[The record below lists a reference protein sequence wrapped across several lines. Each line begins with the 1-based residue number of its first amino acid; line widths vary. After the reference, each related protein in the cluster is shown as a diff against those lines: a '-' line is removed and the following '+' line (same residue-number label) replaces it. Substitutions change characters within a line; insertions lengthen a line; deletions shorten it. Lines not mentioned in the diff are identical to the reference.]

1 MKIADLYI
9 RVSTDEQADKGYSQR
24 DQEERLRKYCELN
37 SMQVRKVIIEDH
49 SAKTFNRPAWKKFL
63 AELRVRRGHSDLV
76 LFTKW
81 DRFSRNAG
89 DAYQMIS
96 TLRKL
101 GVEPQAVEQPLD
113 LAIPENKMMLAFYL
127 AAPEVENDRRAL
139 NVFNGMR
146 RAKKE
151 GRVMGRAPLGYK
163 NKINEDGKK
172 IIAIKEDEAAIM
184 RWVFEELA
192 KGQINTQQIWRLAN
206 AKGLNS
212 YKNSFWIAL
221 RNPIY
226 YGKVFI
232 AKYKD
237 EESHLA
243 QGQHEPLI
251 SESLFY
257 DVQDVLDGRKKI
269 KRTTMTVD
277 PQLPLRG
284 YLICPEC
291 GKTLTGSAS
300 KGRYKYYH
308 YYHCTLG
315 CPFREKAPVVNERI
329 AEEIQKYTRPLP
341 FLELYKQAITSVF
354 KNKTKFQRS
363 DINQLKTELEE
374 IDKRLT
380 RARNLLIAGDL
391 DPDDYRKI
399 KMESE
404 EKINRLEAMLTVKNT
419 TITNVEP
426 LLNKAISQISQLAT
440 LYNEGTTENKR
451 KIIGS
456 IFPEKLTFENNQVRT
471 TRINEGL
478 RLMLLFYKGLD
489 GKKKG
494 TNQQKSDLS
503 QYVNA
508 EGFEPSTACLEGR
521 CSIQLSYASII
532 LFVGVAGFEP
542 AASCSQSR
550 RDNRATL
557 HPEYN
562 LNLFMKI

>member
-9 RVSTDEQADKGYSQR
+9 RVSTDEQAEKGYSQR
-24 DQEERLRKYCELN
+24 DQEERLRKYCESN
-37 SMQVRKVIIEDH
+37 SLQVRNVITEDH
-49 SAKTFNRPAWKKFL
+49 SAKTFNRPSWKKL
-63 AELRVRRGHSDLV
+63 LIELRTRRGQSDLV

-89 DAYQMIS
+89 DSYQMIN
-96 TLRKL
+96 TLRNL

-113 LAIPENKMMLAFYL
+113 LSIPENKMMLAFYL
-127 AAPEVENDRRAL
+127 AAPEVENDRRSM
-139 NVFNGMR
+139 NIFNGMR

-163 NKINEDGKK
+163 NKINEEGKK
-172 IIAIKEDEAAIM
+172 SIVIKEDEAIIM

-232 AKYKD
+232 PKYKD
-237 EESHLA
+237 EESYLA

-251 SESLFY
+251 PESLFY
-257 DVQDVLDGRKKI
+257 EVQDVLDGRKKK
-269 KRTTMTVD
+269 KRTTVTVD
-277 PQLPLRG
+277 PEIPLRG
-284 YLICPEC
+284 YLICPKC
-291 GKTLTGSAS
+291 GRLLTGSAS
-300 KGRYKYYH
+300 KGRYKYYY

-315 CPFREKAPVVNERI
+315 CTFREKAPIVNERI
-329 AEEIQKYTRPLP
+329 AEEIQKYVRPLP

-354 KNKTKFQRS
+354 QNKTKYQRS
-363 DINQLKTELEE
+363 DSNQLTKELEE
-374 IDKRLT
+374 TNIRLT
-380 RARNLLIAGDL
+380 KARNLLIAGDL
-391 DPDDYRKI
+391 DADDYRKI
-399 KMESE
+399 KIETGE
-404 EKINRLEAMLTVKNT
+404 RINRLESMLTTKNSNV
-419 TITNVEP
+419 TNVGP
-426 LLNKAISQISQLAT
+426 LLNKAISQISQLGKLYEEGSAT
-440 LYNEGTTENKR
+440 SKR

-478 RLMLLFYKGLD
+478 RLMLLLYKDLD
-489 GKKKG
+489 SKKKG

-503 QYVNA
+503 QYVKA

-521 CSIQLSYASII
+521 CSIQLSYASIAH
-532 LFVGVAGFEP
+532 VKK
-542 AASCSQSR
+542 SSR
-550 RDNRATL
+550 GGRIRTCGLLLPKQAR
-557 HPEYN
+557 
-562 LNLFMKI
+562 